1 METEF
6 HVSTSTDNDCNVS
19 SFVVSFPLLSRF
31 LYDNNGSIIF
41 IITIFIFIFIFIS
54 ARLKDSSLTTLLN
67 YSLEFP
73 LSFKV
78 LFKAYYRRLNVLTY

>member
-19 SFVVSFPLLSRF
+19 SFVLSFPLLSRF
-31 LYDNNGSIIF
+31 LYDNNGGIIF
-41 IITIFIFIFIFIS
+41 IITIFIFIS

>member
-19 SFVVSFPLLSRF
+19 SFVLSFPLLSRF
-31 LYDNNGSIIF
+31 LYDNNGGIIF
-41 IITIFIFIFIFIS
+41 IITIFIFIS

-78 LFKAYYRRLNVLTY
+78 LFKAHYRRLNVLTY

>member
-31 LYDNNGSIIF
+31 LYDNNGGIIF
-41 IITIFIFIFIFIS
+41 IITIFIFIS